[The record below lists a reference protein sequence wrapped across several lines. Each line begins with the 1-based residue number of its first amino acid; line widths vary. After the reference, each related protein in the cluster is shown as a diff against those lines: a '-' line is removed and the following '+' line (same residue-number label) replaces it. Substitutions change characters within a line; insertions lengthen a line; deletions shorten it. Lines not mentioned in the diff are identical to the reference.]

1 MAVQD
6 ERKFAAVEA
15 VADGDNTIVA
25 AITGKRIIVLGYMLT
40 WRQAGLLVVRSGA
53 ATVLSRL
60 DKGALADASYV
71 GDMGN
76 PAFQTEAGAALVMN
90 VPAAVDVVGHLTYIE
105 G

>member
-6 ERKFAAVEA
+6 ERKFVAVEA

-25 AITGKRIIVLGYMLT
+25 AVAGKKITVIGYMLT

-53 ATVLSRL
+53 ATVLARL
-60 DKGALADASYV
+60 DKAALNEASYV
-71 GDMGN
+71 GSVGT
-76 PAFQTEAGAALVMN
+76 PAFQTAAGEALVMN
-90 VPAAVDVVGHLTYIE
+90 VPAAVDVVGHLVYIE